1 MVWHIIEK
9 NSTKLNSN
17 TKDSVLYC
25 FVQDIHQCQL
35 TQFTVAACPDNC
47 NSCAYSNGIIRCN
60 VNGCDDRHAWRES
73 NGLCHGKL
81 TDDTN
86 TNTSSQRHTYN
97 QDSPIYPLTYP
108 HTHPHTHTP
117 TCTYPLAHTHLH
129 IPTYTHTHMHTHT
142 YTLKIA

>member
-9 NSTKLNSN
+9 NSTKLDSN

-25 FVQDIHQCQL
+25 LVKDIHQCQL

-73 NGLCHGKL
+73 NGLCYGKL

-97 QDSPIYPLTYP
+97 QYSPIYPFTYL
-108 HTHPHTHTP
+108 HTPTPTHTP
-117 TCTYPLAHTHLH
+117 LHAHTHLH
-129 IPTYTHTHMHTHT
+129 IPTCTYPHTNTHMNTHT

>member
-9 NSTKLNSN
+9 NSTKLDSN
-17 TKDSVLYC
+17 TNDSILYC
-25 FVQDIHQCQL
+25 FIKDILQCQL

-73 NGLCHGKL
+73 NGLCYSKL

-86 TNTSSQRHTYN
+86 TNTSSQRHTCTYI
-97 QDSPIYPLTYP
+97 QYSPRYPLT
-108 HTHPHTHTP
+108 HTSMHIP
-117 TCTYPLAHTHLH
+117 TCTYPL
-129 IPTYTHTHMHTHT
+129 THTHMHIPTCTPTHIPS
-142 YTLKIA
+142 K